1 MSLGVGPSRGC
12 DDLRLVQKAEVDDRG
27 LGADIVVTLP
37 GTSCRVVYS
46 KTADN
51 KLVAS
56 TFSAPKVP
64 TEKRGITFA
73 KFLGLAW
80 TAANVEGQ
88 GDRLGRVSEGEL
100 ASRSSCL
107 ARGFPA

>member
-1 MSLGVGPSRGC
+1 MTV
-12 DDLRLVQKAEVDDRG
+12 EV

-80 TAANVEGQ
+80 TAANAKAKEIGWV
-88 GDRLGRVSEGEL
+88 
-100 ASRSSCL
+100 A
-107 ARGFPA
+107 